1 MSRRT
6 KGSALLMQRSLLVM
20 ALLVFLAPI
29 LWLIMTA
36 YEPSRAIQSV
46 PPTLRFTPSL
56 ANFASIA
63 SNFDL
68 PRLTLSSM
76 VISAGSTM
84 LSLLLGIPCGYALAR
99 TRMRSAILLAYA
111 FLAIRGVPTVVTL
124 IPFYLFM
131 RQLHLLGSWWAVIL
145 MNATLSTAFVAWMMY
160 TAFRAIPR
168 EVEDAAIVD
177 GCSAFGAFWRVAL
190 PLARTSV
197 AAAALLCMMFAWND
211 YLNPAFLTRA
221 ETRPLSVAL
230 LTAFGGNTT
239 SGWGTLGAMA
249 HLSTIPIVLA
259 GLLLNRYLTAGLT
272 RGIH

>member
-20 ALLVFLAPI
+20 ALVVFLAPI

-46 PPTLRFTPSL
+46 PPTLWFKPNLT
-56 ANFASIA
+56 NFASIA
-63 SNFDL
+63 SSFDL

-190 PLARTSV
+190 PLTRTSV

>member
-1 MSRRT
+1 MSRRA
-6 KGSALLMQRSLLVM
+6 KGPALLMQRSLLVM

-36 YEPSRAIQSV
+36 YEPPRAIQSV
-46 PPTLRFTPSL
+46 PPTFWFTPSL

-99 TRMRSAILLAYA
+99 TRLRSAILLAYA

-168 EVEDAAIVD
+168 DVEDAAIVD

-259 GLLLNRYLTAGLT
+259 GLVLNRYLTAGLT